1 MRTGIVRQLDLL
13 GRITIPKEMRRSL
26 GIDINDPLEI
36 SLNSTDIVL
45 SKFETS
51 CKLCGSKEDLVENNG
66 KYVCRE
72 CLDRFNLIAGFK
84 EV

>member
-1 MRTGIVRQLDLL
+1 MRTGIVRNLDAL
-13 GRITIPKEMRRSL
+13 GRITIPKEMRNSL
-26 GIDINDPLEI
+26 NIELGDPIEI
-36 SLNSTDIVL
+36 SLSNADIVL

-51 CKLCGSKEDLVENNG
+51 CKLCGSKEELVENNG

>member
-1 MRTGIVRQLDLL
+1 MKTGIVRNLDAL
-13 GRITIPKEMRRSL
+13 GRITIPKEMRKSL
-26 GIDINDPLEI
+26 GIELGDPIEI
-36 SLNSTDIVL
+36 SLSNADIVL

-51 CKLCGSKEDLVENNG
+51 CKLCGSKEELVENNG